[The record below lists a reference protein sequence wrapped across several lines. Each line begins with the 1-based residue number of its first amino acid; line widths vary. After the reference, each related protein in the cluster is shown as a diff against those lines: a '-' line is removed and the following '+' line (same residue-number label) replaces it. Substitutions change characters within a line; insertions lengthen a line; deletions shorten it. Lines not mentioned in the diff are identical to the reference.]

1 MVGHSTRATSRSGVW
16 ADRNFPSI
24 PGSCSRTYR
33 RGAAKTRGKTSLT
46 TLDRGVV
53 PMKKLMFTLAPL
65 VFVIAACGT
74 SAETE
79 RKLAELEQVNA
90 QKDSLMQEVAI
101 SSRLI
106 SDVNTELA
114 KARVRNNRLHVTSE
128 SPAMAANDTLIA
140 KLRYVVARVGETE
153 RALSDSRERIKGL
166 TALSDSLRST
176 YDTTVG
182 NLQSMVATQKTTI
195 DLLTERVN
203 ELTTENVALRD
214 SLSTGYYVIGTR
226 SELKKKGILTE
237 QGGGRVLFILWRT
250 GKTLQ
255 PARNLD
261 PSLFTAIDTR
271 QVTQIPLP
279 SEKREYRV
287 ASLQDLSYIAEQREH
302 NVYSGV
308 SNLTITSPADFWRT
322 SKFLIIILEGSS
334 SSVATAP
341 SSSESQVT
349 SR

>member
-1 MVGHSTRATSRSGVW
+1 M
-16 ADRNFPSI
+16 
-24 PGSCSRTYR
+24 
-33 RGAAKTRGKTSLT
+33 KSLRVT
-46 TLDRGVV
+46 FV
-53 PMKKLMFTLAPL
+53 AL
-65 VFVIAACGT
+65 VFAVAACGT

-90 QKDSLMQEVAI
+90 QKDSLMQEVAL
-101 SSRLI
+101 SSSLLTDI
-106 SDVNTELA
+106 NVELA
-114 KARVRNNRLHVTSE
+114 KVRVRNNRLKVSSE
-128 SPAMAANDTLIA
+128 SPITASRDTMIA
-140 KLRYVVARVGETE
+140 KLRYVVTRVRETE
-153 RALSDSRERIKGL
+153 NALNQSRQRIKNL
-166 TALSDSLRST
+166 TALSDSLRATLDS
-176 YDTTVG
+176 TVG
-182 NLQSMVATQKTTI
+182 NLQTVIATQKTTI

-279 SEKREYRV
+279 SGKREYRV

-308 SNLTITSPADFWRT
+308 SYLTITSPADFWRT

>member
-1 MVGHSTRATSRSGVW
+1 MLGIVLEPLRGREFGRIEASLPFREVVAG
-16 ADRNFPSI
+16 
-24 PGSCSRTYR
+24 RTDVEPR
-33 RGAAKTRGKTSLT
+33 HRGKASLT

-65 VFVIAACGT
+65 VFVFAACGT

-182 NLQSMVATQKTTI
+182 NLQSMVASQRTTI
-195 DLLTERVN
+195 DLLTEQVN
-203 ELTTENVALRD
+203 TLTEENVALRD

-226 SELKKKGILTE
+226 AELKKKGILTE
-237 QGGGRVLFILWRT
+237 QCGGRVLFILWRT

-261 PSLFTAIDTR
+261 PRLFTAIDTR

-279 SEKREYRV
+279 SARGEYRV
-287 ASLQDLSYIAEQREH
+287 ASLQDLSYVAEE
-302 NVYSGV
+302 NKDNTFSGV
-308 SNLTITSPADFWRT
+308 PSLTITSPVDFWRS
-322 SKFLIIILEGSS
+322 SKFLVIIREGAGDQ
-334 SSVATAP
+334 VANGEARP
-341 SSSESQVT
+341 SDSQVL

>member
-1 MVGHSTRATSRSGVW
+1 MT
-16 ADRNFPSI
+16 
-24 PGSCSRTYR
+24 
-33 RGAAKTRGKTSLT
+33 
-46 TLDRGVV
+46 
-53 PMKKLMFTLAPL
+53 KLKLTLAAL
-65 VFVIAACGT
+65 VFVVAACGT

-79 RKLAELEQVNA
+79 RKLAELEQANA
-90 QKDSLMQEVAI
+90 QKDSLMQEVAL
-101 SSRLI
+101 SSRLL
-106 SDVNTELA
+106 SDINVEIA
-114 KARVRNNRLHVTSE
+114 KVKVRGRLNVSSE
-128 SPAMAANDTLIA
+128 SPVTASSDTLIA
-140 KLRYVVARVGETE
+140 KLRYVVTRVRETE
-153 RALSDSRERIKGL
+153 SQLSQSRQRIKNL
-166 TALSDSLRST
+166 TNLSDSLRATLDST
-176 YDTTVG
+176 AS
-182 NLQSMVATQKTTI
+182 NLQAVIATQKQTI
-195 DLLTERVN
+195 DLLTDQVN
-203 ELTTENVALRD
+203 TLTAENVALRD

-226 SELKKKGILTE
+226 AELKKKGILTE

-279 SEKREYRV
+279 SGKREYRV